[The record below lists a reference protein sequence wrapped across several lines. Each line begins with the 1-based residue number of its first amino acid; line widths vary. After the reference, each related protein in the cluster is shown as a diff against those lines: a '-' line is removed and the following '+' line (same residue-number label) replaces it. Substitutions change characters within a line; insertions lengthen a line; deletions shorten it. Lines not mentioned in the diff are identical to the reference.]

1 MPTMQDSISVAANS
15 VSVNVLSGQL
25 YEFLEAGTPI
35 TLSVVCTITG
45 IRCTYICGIPL
56 INDQAV
62 RFRAAADFPLI
73 PDDILLNNNVPGG
86 RQVLTFRNTTAG
98 AGTAQWRVDL

>member
-1 MPTMQDSISVAANS
+1 MTMQDSVTVAANA
-15 VSVNVLSGQL
+15 VSTNVLAGQL
-25 YEFLEAGTPI
+25 YEFVDAGTLI
-35 TLSVVCTITG
+35 TLSVIAAATG

-73 PDDILLNNNVPGG
+73 PDDILLNNAVPGG

-98 AGTAQWRVDL
+98 AIVTQWRVDL